1 MLLWCCVCVFPPQS
15 LCTRNDN
22 RYLDVFVALV
32 FIIGTLLMNCSMQS
46 FAYKLSSP
54 LKRLAIEMQKVSEF
68 VSE

>member
-1 MLLWCCVCVFPPQS
+1 M
-15 LCTRNDN
+15 
-22 RYLDVFVALV
+22 FVALV